1 MSDDIGFSED
11 QRRAIDRV
19 LDELIPPSQ
28 DGRLPGAGQLELAG
42 YVDRALRS
50 MPELRAMFVESVSA
64 LDAIAG
70 RRHARR
76 FADLA
81 THEQAEVISEHASSA
96 DAFPP
101 ILVLH
106 AYSGYYQH
114 PRVLEALGLGSSPP
128 HPTGYEMQPN
138 DLSLLDPV
146 RQRAP
151 MYRT

>member
-1 MSDDIGFSED
+1 MSDDSGFTED

-19 LDELIPPSQ
+19 LDDIIPPSP
-28 DGRLPGAGQLELAG
+28 DGRLPGAGQLGVAG

-50 MPELRAMFVESVSA
+50 MPELRALFVESVDA

-76 FADLA
+76 FTDLA
-81 THEQAEVISEHASSA
+81 AHEQAAVITEHASSA
-96 DAFPP
+96 HAFPP
-101 ILVLH
+101 LLVLH

-114 PRVLEALGLGSSPP
+114 PRVLEALGLAARPP
-128 HPTGYEMQPN
+128 HPQGYAMQPN

-146 RQRAP
+146 RRRAP
-151 MYRT
+151 MFRP

>member
-1 MSDDIGFSED
+1 MSDDIGFTED

-19 LDELIPPSQ
+19 LDEIIPPSP
-28 DGRLPGAGQLELAG
+28 DGRLPGAGQLGIAG

-50 MPELRAMFVESVSA
+50 MPELRAMFVESVAA
-64 LDAIAG
+64 LDAIAE
-70 RRHARR
+70 RRHAQR

-81 THEQAEVISEHASSA
+81 THDQAEVIGEHASSEH
-96 DAFPP
+96 AFPP
-101 ILVLH
+101 ILLLH

-114 PRVLEALGLGSSPP
+114 ARVLAALGLGSSPP
-128 HPTGYEMQPN
+128 HPKGYEMPPN

>member
-1 MSDDIGFSED
+1 MSDDMGFTGD

-19 LDELIPPSQ
+19 LDEIIPPSH
-28 DGRLPGAGQLELAG
+28 DGRMPGAGQLGLAG

-50 MPELRAMFVESVSA
+50 MPELRAMFVESVSG
-64 LDAIAG
+64 LDTIAG

-81 THEQAEVISEHASSA
+81 APEQAEVINEHASSEH
-96 DAFPP
+96 AFPP

-114 PRVLEALGLGSSPP
+114 ARVLEALGLGASPP
-128 HPTGYEMQPN
+128 HPKGYVMQPN

>member
-1 MSDDIGFSED
+1 MSDESGFTDE
-11 QRRAIDRV
+11 QRHAINRV
-19 LDELIPPSQ
+19 LDEIIPPSQ
-28 DGRLPGAGQLELAG
+28 DGRLPGAGQLGVAD

-50 MPELRAMFVESVSA
+50 MPALRAMFVESVSA
-64 LDAIAG
+64 LDTIAG

-76 FADLA
+76 FAELA
-81 THEQAEVISEHASSA
+81 THEQAAVINEHASSA

-106 AYSGYYQH
+106 AYGGYYQH
-114 PRVLEALGLGSSPP
+114 ARVLEALGLGSQPP